1 MYTLSIEDTVEVPVK
16 FTLKAGKV
24 NKTYAF
30 TLTGTRHPQEDIE
43 SWVTDKDKKVK
54 EILTDVITGWAGQRL
69 VMDGDQPADFNAESF
84 AAMLNVHGV
93 AGNMYLAY
101 MKECGA
107 KEKN

>member
-30 TLTGTRHPQEDIE
+30 NLIGTRRAQDDIE
-43 SWVTDKDKKVK
+43 GWVGDKDKKIK
-54 EILTDVITGWAGQRL
+54 EILADVITGWAGQRL
-69 VMDGDQPADFNAESF
+69 VMDGEQPADFNAESF
-84 AAMLNVHGV
+84 AAMLNVQGV
-93 AGNMYLAY
+93 AAQIYVAYL
-101 MKECGA
+101 KECGA

>member
-30 TLTGTRHPQEDIE
+30 TVTGTRQPQETVE
-43 SWVTDKDKKVK
+43 AWVGDKDKKIK
-54 EILTDVITGWAGQRL
+54 EILTDVITGWDGQRL
-69 VMDGDQPADFNAESF
+69 VMDGDKPADFNADSF
-84 AAMLNVHGV
+84 AAMLNVQNV
-93 AGNMYLAY
+93 AGQIYIAYL
-101 MKECGA
+101 KECGA